1 MTFLLDAKTPCA
13 GKVVALRGYDG
24 KLLWK
29 VDVYSEI
36 FAINCHGIDVNKDGT
51 YDCLASGRLG
61 TLVAINP
68 KNGNRPTP
76 EFNIHSILPCCLD
89 YLFEFYLV
97 VIFVV
102 TVVIRGIALDDG

>member
-1 MTFLLDAKTPCA
+1 MKYFRQSKHIPENSASVPWFDFVLSVDMKAPCA

-29 VDVYSEI
+29 VDVYSEV

-51 YDCLASGRLG
+51 KDCLASGRLG

-68 KNGNRPTP
+68 KNGMNTSNR
-76 EFNIHSILPCCLD
+76 
-89 YLFEFYLV
+89 
-97 VIFVV
+97 
-102 TVVIRGIALDDG
+102 

>member
-76 EFNIHSILPCCLD
+76 EFNIHS
-89 YLFEFYLV
+89 
-97 VIFVV
+97 
-102 TVVIRGIALDDG
+102 